1 MQRTSTAATFYRFLS
16 FYLSLS
22 LYLACHTRYTHRVR
36 PSLFLL
42 RSLTL
47 HFSLGSPLSFTPTSS
62 SFSISPSFSLASQLV
77 GLSGSTEYQ
86 WGDAAGVTQGR
97 TRRSDPPSP
106 AYIRKIKPSQ
116 AVLNALGLHAAAV
129 PPPLPTSSS
138 TSAFTTALSR
148 ATIHIQVPFSDREP
162 PPPTFSTSC
171 GVTARRQRQRQPSSS
186 RCLAGTHSF
195 TPCSVHVY
203 AFVCPTSPILKRTA
217 AAAAAAAATATAIRR
232 TLYYTE
238 SFLQKYHEPPR
249 LLAAMRYRSAVF
261 IPFERPS
268 GKKTI
273 SE

>member
-1 MQRTSTAATFYRFLS
+1 MVVECREHQRQPRSIAFSLS
-16 FYLSLS
+16 IFLSLS
-22 LYLACHTRYTHRVR
+22 LSRLPHALYTSCAPLFVSPSFSYTPLFTR
-36 PSLFLL
+36 L
-42 RSLTL
+42 
-47 HFSLGSPLSFTPTSS
+47 SPLSFTLMSS

-186 RCLAGTHSF
+186 RAWPVLTHSLRVPS
-195 TPCSVHVY
+195 TSTLL
-203 AFVCPTSPILKRTA
+203 FVQHL
-217 AAAAAAAATATAIRR
+217 
-232 TLYYTE
+232 LY
-238 SFLQKYHEPPR
+238 
-249 LLAAMRYRSAVF
+249 
-261 IPFERPS
+261 
-268 GKKTI
+268 
-273 SE
+273 

>member
-1 MQRTSTAATFYRFLS
+1 M
-16 FYLSLS
+16 
-22 LYLACHTRYTHRVR
+22 
-36 PSLFLL
+36 PLFVL
-42 RSLTL
+42 
-47 HFSLGSPLSFTPTSS
+47 P
-62 SFSISPSFSLASQLV
+62 SFSYTPLFTRLSTLFHPYVFVVSISSSFSLASQLV
-77 GLSGSTEYQ
+77 GLSSWNGSTGTEYQ

-129 PPPLPTSSS
+129 PPPPPTSSS
-138 TSAFTTALSR
+138 TSAFTTTLSR

-217 AAAAAAAATATAIRR
+217 VAATAAAAAAMRR
-232 TLYYTE
+232 TYIIRSLFCKNITSRRAYSTRYDTAPR
-238 SFLQKYHEPPR
+238 FLFPSRDHQRKR
-249 LLAAMRYRSAVF
+249 RYSN
-261 IPFERPS
+261 E
-268 GKKTI
+268 
-273 SE
+273 